1 MEGTE
6 DASSSALHLSFV
18 RFDCSVMYLLCCAFQ
33 VNDAR
38 RCITEQIR
46 VLAEKQKKNGAVDEW
61 FARADSQVREVN
73 LQLLQYTSIAYCVC
87 CVFLCLREAT
97 RGVNGPLLEAL
108 CKWSKYHDA
117 ECINMFRDG
126 ADLVGYL
133 KASGNGVAIENEGF
147 IDIGSLTSD
156 APAMN
161 RLVSFIHM
169 RLCRLRCLSLAPWC
183 VVRLLLSGI

>member
-1 MEGTE
+1 MHA
-6 DASSSALHLSFV
+6 DASQNKSEFWPKDRRRMAQSTSGLHAPIAKSV
-18 RFDCSVMYLLCCAFQ
+18 RSMC
-33 VNDAR
+33 
-38 RCITEQIR
+38 
-46 VLAEKQKKNGAVDEW
+46 K
-61 FARADSQVREVN
+61 
-73 LQLLQYTSIAYCVC
+73 LLQYASFSYCAC
-87 CVFLCLREAT
+87 CIFLCLREAT

-147 IDIGSLTSD
+147 IDIGRLTSD

-161 RLVSFIHM
+161 RQVSFIHM

>member
-1 MEGTE
+1 MAQSTSG
-6 DASSSALHLSFV
+6 LHVPTAKSV
-18 RFDCSVMYLLCCAFQ
+18 RSICSCFGIHRSHTVFAAF
-33 VNDAR
+33 
-38 RCITEQIR
+38 C
-46 VLAEKQKKNGAVDEW
+46 
-61 FARADSQVREVN
+61 F
-73 LQLLQYTSIAYCVC
+73 
-87 CVFLCLREAT
+87 FLCLREAT

>member
-73 LQLLQYTSIAYCVC
+73 VQVASVC
-87 CVFLCLREAT
+87 IVRILCLLRFSLSS
-97 RGVNGPLLEAL
+97 RG
-108 CKWSKYHDA
+108 Y
-117 ECINMFRDG
+117 
-126 ADLVGYL
+126 
-133 KASGNGVAIENEGF
+133 
-147 IDIGSLTSD
+147 
-156 APAMN
+156 
-161 RLVSFIHM
+161 
-169 RLCRLRCLSLAPWC
+169 
-183 VVRLLLSGI
+183 